1 MVRYMIINSYHQI
14 PKLVTQPRLTD
25 IVKCAK
31 ATYHFLTLSDG
42 MQFW

>member
-25 IVKCAK
+25 IVKYAE
-31 ATYHFLTLSDG
+31 ATYLFLVLSDD
-42 MQFW
+42 M